1 MNNKLL
7 YVIIALLVIIIAGGA
22 FLFFGGKAPDDKNQ
36 GIGQPTPSASVSET
50 PSVDTNLSEQP
61 NRVKFNEFFSSIY
74 LAKLPAGAK
83 FEPSKIIKTSNF
95 VIGDQF
101 CMSINMKKQVLANTF
116 SSAVYDVDAK
126 QEIQPRG
133 GAFPQAMGPGNST
146 GCQSLDQSAGKYE
159 YKFYL
164 NDDLVAVLPFEV
176 K

>member
-1 MNNKLL
+1 MANNKIL
-7 YVIIALLVIIIAGGA
+7 YIIIAVLVLVIIGGGTF
-22 FLFFGGKAPDDKNQ
+22 FLLGSKPSGDKNENA
-36 GIGQPTPSASVSET
+36 GRVSET
-50 PSVDTNLSEQP
+50 PSVNSNLSEQP
-61 NRVKFNEFFSSIY
+61 NEAKFNEFFTSIF

-83 FEPSKIIKTSNF
+83 FEPSKIVRTRAFS
-95 VIGDQF
+95 VGEQF
-101 CMSINMKKQVLANTF
+101 CMSINMKKQIPADTF
-116 SSAVYDVDAK
+116 SSAVYDVNAK

-146 GCQSLDQSAGKYE
+146 GCQSLDQSVGKYE

>member
-1 MNNKLL
+1 
-7 YVIIALLVIIIAGGA
+7 
-22 FLFFGGKAPDDKNQ
+22 
-36 GIGQPTPSASVSET
+36 
-50 PSVDTNLSEQP
+50 
-61 NRVKFNEFFSSIY
+61 
-74 LAKLPAGAK
+74 
-83 FEPSKIIKTSNF
+83 
-95 VIGDQF
+95 
-101 CMSINMKKQVLANTF
+101 MSINMKKQVLANTF